1 MMGFKLACG
10 GVRVIRMTDAKT
22 SLYSF
27 FTLMLMRKIL
37 GAMHDDGSICLHSRA
52 MVNGLCQRFQVT
64 LRAGITQNLS
74 PENTLPHHK
83 LELPNVTVF
92 FLL

>member
-10 GVRVIRMTDAKT
+10 GVRVIRMMDAKT

-64 LRAGITQNLS
+64 LRAGI
-74 PENTLPHHK
+74 NTESVPRK
-83 LELPNVTVF
+83 YPPPPQA
-92 FLL
+92 